1 MSYDLAVWDGA
12 RPIDNH
18 QAGSAYD
25 ELYERYLESDEI
37 PVRPAPPIVAYV
49 EALLERY
56 PDDTDGNIVW
66 ASPRVIDE
74 ASGPIVY
81 LLMSYAKAEEVS
93 DYAASLARKHGLVC
107 YDPQGES
114 LRS

>member
-1 MSYDLAVWDGA
+1 MSYDLVVWDGA

-18 QAGSAYD
+18 QAGSVYD
-25 ELYERYLESDEI
+25 ELCERYLESDEI
-37 PVRPAPPIVAYV
+37 PVRPAPPIVACV

-81 LLMSYAKAEEVS
+81 QPTKQRSQRLL
-93 DYAASLARKHGLVC
+93 LPWR
-107 YDPQGES
+107 
-114 LRS
+114 RT